1 MTQRTAQCLL
11 LISLSLLTIVA
22 GTPASAQPSGSQDIL
37 AMIEAGDF
45 HKADAAIAQKL
56 AGDTA
61 LSPTDRL
68 ALAFER
74 DRMYR
79 IRRDFTKTE
88 SEVRTFVKK
97 WIPEATDGDF
107 GRWEASGALEMM
119 RIDGEKRYFNSAA
132 RNLFRIDT
140 AARAVWRDKHR
151 DAPEEPGLASEK
163 GLDRH
168 IRDVMSEAAK
178 SKQQFVKPVRLRVAY
193 TLTVD
198 ADAVPAGEII
208 RCWIPFPREIPGRQE
223 GIRMLATEPQHNLIA
238 DNERYMQ
245 RTVYLEKTAVAS
257 QKTVFSVE
265 YEYTSHGVYVPV
277 EASRVRPVSARLDLE
292 PYLREEPPH
301 IQFTPALRSLS
312 AQIVGNE
319 RNPLLVARMLFA
331 WVDSHVPWASA
342 REYSTVRSLSDYAF
356 TNRHGD
362 CGMQTMLFV
371 TLLRMNGIPARWQS
385 GWEFRPPSSSM
396 HDWGM
401 VYFEPYGWLPMDATY
416 GRRESEDEGM
426 KYFYVNGMDS
436 YRLIFNDAV
445 GTSFYPAKIHPRS
458 ETVDS
463 QRGEVEWRGGNLYF
477 DRWDWDMEWKV
488 LSE

>member
-1 MTQRTAQCLL
+1 MPRRTARFLL
-11 LISLSLLTIVA
+11 LISLSLLTAFVCI
-22 GTPASAQPSGSQDIL
+22 PAPGQPPGSEDIL
-37 AMIEAGDF
+37 ALIESGDF
-45 HKADAAIAQKL
+45 RKADAAIAQTL
-56 AGDTA
+56 ASDTT
-61 LSPTDRL
+61 LSPAKRL
-68 ALAFER
+68 DLAFER

-88 SEVRTFVKK
+88 TEVRAYVKK
-97 WIPEATDGDF
+97 WIPGATDADF
-107 GRWEASGALEMM
+107 QRWEASGALETM

-132 RNLFRIDT
+132 RNLFRIDSS
-140 AARAVWRDKHR
+140 ARAIWRDKHR
-151 DAPEEPGLASEK
+151 DEPEEPGLASEK

-168 IRDVMSEAAK
+168 IQDVMSAAVK
-178 SKQQFVKPVRLRVAY
+178 SKQQFVKPVRLHITYKIA
-193 TLTVD
+193 VD
-198 ADAVPAGEII
+198 ADAVPAGETI

-223 GIRMLATEPQHNLIA
+223 DIRMLSTEPQAHLIA
-238 DNERYMQ
+238 DNERFLQ
-245 RTVYLEKTAVAS
+245 RTAYVEKTAAAS
-257 QKTVFSVE
+257 QKTVFSAE

-277 EASRVRPVSARLDLE
+277 EASRVKPVSSRPDLE
-292 PYLREEPPH
+292 PFLREEPPH

-312 AQIVGNE
+312 AQIVGQE
-319 RNPLLVARMLFA
+319 RNPLLIARTLFA

-401 VYFEPYGWLPMDATY
+401 VYFEPYGWVPMDATY
-416 GRRESEDEGM
+416 GRRVSEDEAM

-445 GTSFYPAKIHPRS
+445 GAPFYPAKIHPRS

-477 DRWDWDMEWKV
+477 DKWDWDMEWKV